1 VLPLREIKKFVKI
14 ANTQGVKA
22 AIQATPNSPHQKEFQ
37 EETQNLFTELVRLS
51 EENECD
57 LLYEQQVPNTG
68 IVLIKG
74 QLTLLKKKK
83 IEKEISAGG
92 MIGVYNL
99 INNNPSS
106 VTCKVQGD
114 SELIM
119 LQTLAS

>member
-1 VLPLREIKKFVKI
+1 MSDLEKSFQTLGYTSAPVLVVDRGALEK
-14 ANTQGVKA
+14 
-22 AIQATPNSPHQKEFQ
+22 
-37 EETQNLFTELVRLS
+37 ELVSIDENFVGKDLS
-51 EENECD
+51 
-57 LLYEQQVPNTG
+57 
-68 IVLIKG
+68 
-74 QLTLLKKKK
+74 K

>member
-1 VLPLREIKKFVKI
+1 MVDRGALEK
-14 ANTQGVKA
+14 
-22 AIQATPNSPHQKEFQ
+22 
-37 EETQNLFTELVRLS
+37 ELVSIDENFVGKDLS
-51 EENECD
+51 
-57 LLYEQQVPNTG
+57 
-68 IVLIKG
+68 
-74 QLTLLKKKK
+74 K

-119 LQTLAS
+119 LQKSQILEALNDEKSELYAIIKEELTG